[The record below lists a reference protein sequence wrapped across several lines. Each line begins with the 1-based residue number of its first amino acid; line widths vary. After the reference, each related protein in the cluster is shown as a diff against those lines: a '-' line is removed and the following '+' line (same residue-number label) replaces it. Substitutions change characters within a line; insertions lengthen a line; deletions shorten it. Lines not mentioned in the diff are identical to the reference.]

1 MTIEEHQYSREFPP
15 RLRCDDDLPATTTG
29 RHDDDPL
36 LVATPTMVRG
46 LCQGQAALGP
56 RPDRQRATAASVTA
70 LAPRRDSQR
79 SDLREQ
85 QLRLQRRGLKVGADP
100 SNRTCSPRRYQWP
113 QEWPHTRLARHSMRR
128 RPHVRLATSQG
139 RVRIIL
145 INIPSPRVCRWQRRP
160 VPFPPYRQLKQQD
173 LADPPLGG
181 LVISALTRRDPPLS
195 RASARSRFLLG
206 TLAIRLAS
214 RTSMS

>member
-1 MTIEEHQYSREFPP
+1 MTIEEHQDSREFPP
-15 RLRCDDDLPATTTG
+15 RLRCNDDLPQTTTRRYDDDL
-29 RHDDDPL
+29 L
-36 LVATPTMVRG
+36 LVATPTMVK
-46 LCQGQAALGP
+46 GQAALAP
-56 RPDRQRATAASVTA
+56 RRDTAANVTA

-139 RVRIIL
+139 RVRIII
-145 INIPSPRVCRWQRRP
+145 INILPPRVCRWQRRP
-160 VPFPPYRQLKQQD
+160 VPLPPYRQLKSQD

-181 LVISALTRRDPPLS
+181 LGMSALMRRDPPPS
-195 RASARSRFLLG
+195 RASERSRFLLG
-206 TLAIRLAS
+206 TLAIGLAS

>member
-15 RLRCDDDLPATTTG
+15 RLRCNDDLPQTTTRRYDDDL
-29 RHDDDPL
+29 L

-70 LAPRRDSQR
+70 LALRRDSQR

-100 SNRTCSPRRYQWP
+100 SNRTCSPLRYQWP
-113 QEWPHTRLARHSMRR
+113 PEWPHTRLARHSRRR
-128 RPHVRLATSQG
+128 RPLARLATSQG
-139 RVRIIL
+139 RARII
-145 INIPSPRVCRWQRRP
+145 IIHIPFPRVCWWQRQL
-160 VPFPPYRQLKQQD
+160 VPIPPYRQLKGQD
-173 LADPPLGG
+173 LSGSPLGG
-181 LVISALTRRDPPLS
+181 HTVSAPMRRDLPL
-195 RASARSRFLLG
+195 RAVPKRSRSLRG
-206 TLAIRLAS
+206 TLANRSAR
-214 RTSMS
+214 RT

>member
-1 MTIEEHQYSREFPP
+1 MHQDSREFPP
-15 RLRCDDDLPATTTG
+15 RLRCNDDLPQTTTRRYDDDL
-29 RHDDDPL
+29 L
-36 LVATPTMVRG
+36 LVATPTMVK
-46 LCQGQAALGP
+46 GQAV
-56 RPDRQRATAASVTA
+56 QRDTAASVQTA

-79 SDLREQ
+79 SVLRER
-85 QLRLQRRGLKVGADP
+85 QLHLQRQGLQVRADP
-100 SNRTCSPRRYQWP
+100 SNRTCSPRRYPWP
-113 QEWPHTRLARHSMRR
+113 QEWPHTRLARHSKRR

-160 VPFPPYRQLKQQD
+160 VPFPPYRHLKQQE
-173 LADPPLGG
+173 LADPPLGD
-181 LVISALTRRDPPLS
+181 LMISALTRRDPLLS